1 MHAWHVCDFA
11 KQLFGG
17 LWVYNIYP
25 SAPHRLQA
33 FCSSITGTLATLA
46 ILKGVGV
53 GDSSATPL
61 AATVTWM
68 LKGSV
73 EDEACKMFVCEA
85 VSRSSLPH

>member
-1 MHAWHVCDFA
+1 MPGGFPESVSSDYLSYQFWDTVQVSIVPLSRPFGE
-11 KQLFGG
+11 LFS
-17 LWVYNIYP
+17 V
-25 SAPHRLQA
+25 QA

-68 LKGSV
+68 LKGETTFSV
-73 EDEACKMFVCEA
+73 LHLLV
-85 VSRSSLPH
+85 